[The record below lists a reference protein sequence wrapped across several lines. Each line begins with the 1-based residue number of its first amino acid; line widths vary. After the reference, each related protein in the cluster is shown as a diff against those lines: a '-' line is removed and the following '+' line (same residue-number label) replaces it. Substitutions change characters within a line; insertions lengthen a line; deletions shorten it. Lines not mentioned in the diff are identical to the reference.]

1 MSFPSRHWCLVPTA
15 SLRITE
21 DYGSS
26 GCFFGHLQ
34 RDKAGRPRGRASKC
48 SGKSPFRPPSMF
60 KLEGLLENT
69 VNLGVT
75 EKETEVQREVTWPS
89 SQNDLE

>member
-1 MSFPSRHWCLVPTA
+1 
-15 SLRITE
+15 
-21 DYGSS
+21 
-26 GCFFGHLQ
+26 
-34 RDKAGRPRGRASKC
+34 
-48 SGKSPFRPPSMF
+48 MF